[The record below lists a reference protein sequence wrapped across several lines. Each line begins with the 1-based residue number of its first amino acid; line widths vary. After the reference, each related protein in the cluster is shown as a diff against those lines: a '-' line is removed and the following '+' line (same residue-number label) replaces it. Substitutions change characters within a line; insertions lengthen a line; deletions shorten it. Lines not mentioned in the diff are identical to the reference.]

1 MDIKGIAV
9 ARKTCVNLADRR
21 RTGGQVRNQW
31 MNLNNFQ
38 TIHIQLRT
46 PNNIESVLKI
56 KYEIKYLFFGF
67 LVAVAVAIM
76 LIHIILFIVGGDNY
90 MGTTSAVLLGSS
102 ACVSIFII
110 LSNRTNIEARKFKL
124 LFIGVTLWFLGEFTY
139 TYYQLILNTDAP
151 YPGLGELFYVAGYV
165 PLILFTYRSFKNINR
180 DGLIKRRQIAFVV
193 IVASIV
199 PLISTIEIFS
209 QEVDLQTQWPDIIL
223 NVIYNYGDIILL
235 SLSVLILTRLP
246 RNNPYIFHWILFTS
260 FLILATITDIIY
272 LHIAIVDEEFLS
284 KTEIMWEAMWA
295 FAYLCI
301 LASLVWYYKLIH
313 LLTEDSENLL
323 EGSTVDKSN
332 ISVEDYGVPPEEHQ
346 LHKEDIHNFKLV
358 ENRIDETIKGTGSEI
373 TIFFSN
379 LNTLQGKVT
388 QSILKFLKK
397 KNRSNISARILFPF
411 GADDRIIDSY
421 REVANVR
428 IFEKKLEK
436 DKIIIVADLVRLLL
450 ISTKDQVD
458 YDEGRTYAI
467 TYSEN
472 DEIAY
477 TYVTLFEKLWL
488 LQAVTELEVT

>member
-1 MDIKGIAV
+1 
-9 ARKTCVNLADRR
+9 
-21 RTGGQVRNQW
+21 

-46 PNNIESVLKI
+46 TNDIESALKI

-67 LVAVAVAIM
+67 LIAIAVAIL

-102 ACVSIFII
+102 ACLSLFII
-110 LSNRTNIEARKFKL
+110 LSNTTNIEARKFKL
-124 LFIGVTLWFLGEFTY
+124 LFVGVSLWFLGEFTY
-139 TYYQLILNTDAP
+139 TYYQLVLNTDAP
-151 YPGLGELFYVAGYV
+151 YPGLGELIYVAGYV
-165 PLILFTYRSFKNINR
+165 PLILFTYKSFKNINR

-209 QEVDLQTQWPDIIL
+209 QEVDFQTQWPDITL
-223 NVIYNYGDIILL
+223 NIIYNYGDIILL

-246 RNNPYIFHWILFTS
+246 RNNPYIYHWILFTS
-260 FLILATITDIIY
+260 FLILATITDLIY

-284 KTEIMWEAMWA
+284 KTEVIWEAMWA

-313 LLTEDSENLL
+313 LLTRGSQNLREDYTTEYKRN
-323 EGSTVDKSN
+323 V
-332 ISVEDYGVPPEEHQ
+332 SVEDYEITTEEDQ
-346 LHKEDIHNFKLV
+346 LHTEDILDFKLV
-358 ENRIDETIKGTGSEI
+358 ENHIDETIKATNSEI

-379 LNTLQGKVT
+379 LHTSQRKETQNILEFLQ
-388 QSILKFLKK
+388 K
-397 KNRSNISARILFPF
+397 KNRSNILARILFPI
-411 GADDRIIDSY
+411 GVDDRIIDSY

-428 IFEKKLEK
+428 IFERKLEK
-436 DKIIIVADLVRLLL
+436 DKIIIVTDFVKLLL
-450 ISTKDQVD
+450 ISTKDKVD
-458 YDEGRTYAI
+458 YDKERAYTI
-467 TYSEN
+467 TYSDN
-472 DEIAY
+472 YEITY

-488 LQAVTELEVT
+488 LQTVTELEV